1 MYCVFNIKI
10 VNKFGYLSATTT
22 ATHVLFVHQLQI
34 KYMTGKLPGLN
45 RIHIFRHFIPLHIW
59 AVTLDT
65 LSLTICMSPVSFLT
79 HLAV

>member
-22 ATHVLFVHQLQI
+22 ATHVLFIHQLQV
-34 KYMTGKLPGLN
+34 KYMTGKLPELN
-45 RIHIFRHFIPLHIW
+45 RIHIFRRFIPLHMW
-59 AVTLDT
+59 AVT